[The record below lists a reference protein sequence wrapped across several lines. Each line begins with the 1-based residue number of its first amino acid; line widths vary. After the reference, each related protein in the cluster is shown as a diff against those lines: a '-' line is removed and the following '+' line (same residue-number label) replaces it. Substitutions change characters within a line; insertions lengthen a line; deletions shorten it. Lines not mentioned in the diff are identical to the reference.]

1 MPHKEKKKM
10 YVISLGEDKKF
21 QGKHF
26 VNVLYLWDNL
36 SNLNKGFF
44 GNKKLE
50 KDKIYIDISD

>member
-1 MPHKEKKKM
+1 MPHKEKKN
-10 YVISLGEDKKF
+10 VCDFLGEDKKF

-36 SNLNKGFF
+36 NNLNKGFF

-50 KDKIYIDISD
+50 KD